1 MLDFLAGALILGL
14 GAFYY
19 VILNKVF
26 SITYIG
32 FSGFF
37 KVVGGCLV
45 ASLLTIGLTLDWIQS
60 HPVWASIIGVV
71 LLIIII
77 AVWVGKPS
85 SENEVPESQDE
96 VF

>member
-19 VILNKVF
+19 IILNKIF

-45 ASLLTIGLTLDWIQS
+45 ASLLTIGFTLDWIQS
-60 HPVWASIIGVV
+60 HPVWASIIGV
-71 LLIIII
+71 LLLVIII
-77 AVWVGKPS
+77 AAWVGKS
-85 SENEVPESQDE
+85 TTEDE
-96 VF
+96 MPAHEEQL

>member
-1 MLDFLAGALILGL
+1 MLDFLGWVLILGL

-19 VILNKVF
+19 IILNKLF

-45 ASLLTIGLTLDWIQS
+45 ASLLTIGFTLDWIQT

-71 LLIIII
+71 LLVIIIS
-77 AVWVGKPS
+77 VWVGKSNP
-85 SENEVPESQDE
+85 EEEMQVPHEEQL
-96 VF
+96 